1 MCTYSL
7 RRDGIELWDKLS
19 NWLPL
24 WKRPPEKPPDSSTP
38 SIPLHNKHLDSTLAT
53 EGKSSRSVEGKQR
66 HKGSALHLSVPP
78 GGAVLQ
84 PVMSTELTR
93 ALVLAS
99 FAQPPSWYP
108 IQQSVKQELVCDLV
122 WNVLHEN
129 HCNDSFLTSNVVY
142 YPRQWL
148 QSY

>member
-1 MCTYSL
+1 MHTPMFILYSF
-7 RRDGIELWDKLS
+7 RRDGVELWDKLS
-19 NWLPL
+19 GWLPL

-38 SIPLHNKHLDSTLAT
+38 SIPLHNKHLDSTLAA
-53 EGKSSRSVEGKQR
+53 EGKSPRNVEGKQR

-99 FAQPPSWYP
+99 FAQPPTWYP
-108 IQQSVKQELVCDLV
+108 IQQSVKQELVCMSCVGTKL
-122 WNVLHEN
+122 NVQN
-129 HCNDSFLTSNVVY
+129 RTSY
-142 YPRQWL
+142 I
-148 QSY
+148 